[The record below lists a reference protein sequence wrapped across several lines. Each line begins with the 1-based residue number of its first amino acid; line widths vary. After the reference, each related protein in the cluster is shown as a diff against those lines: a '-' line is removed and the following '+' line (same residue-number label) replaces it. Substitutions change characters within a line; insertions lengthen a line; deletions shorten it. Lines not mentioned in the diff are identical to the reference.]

1 VKLSKEN
8 IIKRRLIAMGKK
20 LVESRLVTARAGNLS
35 CRLDAKNI
43 LITVTGSEL
52 GNLKYSD
59 IVKVSLESG
68 VSGKVRKR
76 PSSELPAHSSIY
88 KNFPCQAVIHCHPPL
103 TNAYFAVLPKLK
115 VLTFETHFYLKE
127 VPVVEQKSLNVTR
140 VDLLIRALRKNKIV
154 VVKNHGVFSIAD
166 TFAQALGPILILE
179 EAVKVAAIARLFK
192 DDALDKIDR
201 QIKRCLL
208 NPKAG

>member
-1 VKLSKEN
+1 
-8 IIKRRLIAMGKK
+8 MGKK

-35 CRLDAKNI
+35 CRLDAKSI

-68 VSGKVRKR
+68 VSAKAKKK
-76 PSSELPAHSSIY
+76 PSSELPAHSLIY

-103 TNAYFAVLPKLK
+103 TNAYFAVLPRLK
-115 VLTFETHFYLKE
+115 VLTFETRFYLKE
-127 VPVVEQKSLNVTR
+127 VPVVEQKGLNVTR
-140 VDLLIRALRKNKIV
+140 VDLLIRALQKNKIA

-166 TFAQALGPILILE
+166 TFSQALAPVLILE
-179 EAVKVAAIARLFK
+179 EAIKVTAVARLFK
-192 DDALDKIDR
+192 KKALDKIDR
-201 QIKRCLL
+201 QIKKCLL
-208 NPKAG
+208 SPKAG